1 MQYDLFHAYT
11 VDAHTLFVVSN
22 LRRFA
27 MPKFNHEFPALS
39 QIMQSLPRQE
49 IAYLAAL
56 FHDIA
61 KGRGGDHSELG
72 AVDAEA
78 FCLEQ
83 GLGRYEARL
92 VAWLVRNH
100 LILSITSQKKDIS
113 DPDIIQ
119 EFARRVGDQVH
130 LDYLYVLT
138 VADVRGTN
146 PKLWNSWKARLF
158 EEFYE
163 RTKRALRRGL
173 ETPIDQEQLIRE
185 TQDQALAKLP
195 AEIAR
200 NRPRRSGRSGPRRTS
215 CATRPRRSP
224 GIPALLAE
232 RPAGR

>member
-1 MQYDLFHAYT
+1 MEILCAPVGVTHELRRMNLYGVLGRYIPSFGRVVGRMQYDLFHAYT

-83 GLGRYEARL
+83 GLGPLRGAPGR
-92 VAWLVRNH
+92 VAGPEPF
-100 LILSITSQKKDIS
+100 
-113 DPDIIQ
+113 DP
-119 EFARRVGDQVH
+119 VH
-130 LDYLYVLT
+130 H
-138 VADVRGTN
+138 
-146 PKLWNSWKARLF
+146 
-158 EEFYE
+158 
-163 RTKRALRRGL
+163 
-173 ETPIDQEQLIRE
+173 
-185 TQDQALAKLP
+185 
-195 AEIAR
+195 
-200 NRPRRSGRSGPRRTS
+200 
-215 CATRPRRSP
+215 
-224 GIPALLAE
+224 LAE
-232 RPAGR
+232 EGHQRPGHHS